1 MWPGAA
7 WSFVFEGAA
16 SGLGLKLLCL
26 RELHVGLGLL
36 GTLLMRVQVLWLW
49 CKAT

>member
-26 RELHVGLGLL
+26 RGLQVAWGCLEL
-36 GTLLMRVQVLWLW
+36 
-49 CKAT
+49 C

>member
-16 SGLGLKLLCL
+16 CGLGLPGALCL
-26 RELHVGLGLL
+26 RGLHVAWGCLELC
-36 GTLLMRVQVLWLW
+36 V
-49 CKAT
+49 

>member
-16 SGLGLKLLCL
+16 SGLVGLLGALCL
-26 RELHVGLGLL
+26 RGLHVAWGCLELC
-36 GTLLMRVQVLWLW
+36 V
-49 CKAT
+49 